1 MFAKTMNKSLA
12 RTVLATA
19 AIAAAA
25 FAAPAQAGVDV
36 KFEGVVAERMDSITR
51 IDKSREKVFRRFRQE
66 GSRTQVRASD
76 TLNRSYFAGTE
87 WGNER
92 IFPDFE
98 AYNVPGLIQG
108 MMERGIKEADPG
120 FTGTV
125 EVTVDKMR
133 VKDFSLAVISA
144 TTTQMGGKV
153 RVLDAAG
160 NVVAEHDVWA
170 GIVPEY
176 SASTN
181 YKGRNYAYLQSA
193 ENTRIGPVAAEFTEK
208 ALETLY
214 PNYDAPGLVLIHPRG
229 M

>member
-1 MFAKTMNKSLA
+1 MAAASLA
-12 RTVLATA
+12 AVVL
-19 AIAAAA
+19 
-25 FAAPAQAGVDV
+25 AAPAQADVDV
-36 KFEGVVAERMDSITR
+36 KFEGYVADKMDAITR
-51 IDKSREKVFRRFRQE
+51 IDKSREKVFRRFREE

-76 TLNRSYFAGTE
+76 TLNRSYFSGTE
-87 WGNER
+87 WANER
-92 IFPDFE
+92 IFPDFSN
-98 AYNVPGLIQG
+98 YNVPDLIKG
-108 MMERGIKEADPG
+108 MMERGIKEADPD
-120 FTGTV
+120 FAGTV
-125 EVTVDKMR
+125 EVTVDKIR
-133 VKDFSLAVISA
+133 VKDFSLAVVSA

-181 YKGRNYAYLQSA
+181 YNGRNYAYLESA
-193 ENTRIGPVAAEFTEK
+193 ADTRIGPIVAEFTEK

-214 PNYDAPGLVLIHPRG
+214 PNYDAPGLVLIHPRR